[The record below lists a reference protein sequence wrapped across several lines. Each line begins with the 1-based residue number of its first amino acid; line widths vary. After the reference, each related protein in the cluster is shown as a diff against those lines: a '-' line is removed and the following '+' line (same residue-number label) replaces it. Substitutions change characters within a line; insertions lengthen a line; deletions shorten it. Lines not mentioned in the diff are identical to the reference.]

1 MPDNAAA
8 RPARTT
14 TALGRGVRDALSV
27 VVAYVPFGL
36 ALGAAL
42 TSAGVEPLAA
52 WASSWLI
59 FAGAAQLVAV
69 EMLGAGAGAL
79 VVIATALVVNARHVL
94 YSASIA
100 PYARDWPPRW
110 RWILAYGLADPVYAL
125 AINRYKEDDGGGT
138 AQDRRRYLLGVTM
151 VSWSAWQI
159 LVGAGVL
166 LSSLL
171 PAELPLEIAAP
182 LTFLLL
188 LLPSLKTGATYAAAA
203 AGGLVALA
211 TMGIPFG
218 LNLMAGAGAGVAA
231 GMWVGGRHA

>member
-1 MPDNAAA
+1 MPDTAAA
-8 RPARTT
+8 AQP
-14 TALGRGVRDALSV
+14 TAAPTSLRRGVRDALSV

-42 TSAGVEPLAA
+42 ASAGVDPLTA

-69 EMLGAGAGAL
+69 ELLGAGAGVL
-79 VVIATALVVNARHVL
+79 VVVATALVVNARHLL

-100 PYARDWPPRW
+100 PYARTWPARW
-110 RWILAYGLADPVYAL
+110 RWILAYALADPVYAL
-125 AINRYKEDDGGGT
+125 AITRYEADGTGGT
-138 AQDRRRYLLGVTM
+138 ARDRRRYLLGVS
-151 VSWSAWQI
+151 VVCWSAWQL

-166 LSSLL
+166 LSGLL
-171 PAELPLEIAAP
+171 PAALPLEIAAP

-188 LLPSLKTGATYAAAA
+188 LLPSLRGAATYAAAA

-211 TMGIPFG
+211 TMGLPFG

-231 GMWVGGRHA
+231 GMWVGRHA